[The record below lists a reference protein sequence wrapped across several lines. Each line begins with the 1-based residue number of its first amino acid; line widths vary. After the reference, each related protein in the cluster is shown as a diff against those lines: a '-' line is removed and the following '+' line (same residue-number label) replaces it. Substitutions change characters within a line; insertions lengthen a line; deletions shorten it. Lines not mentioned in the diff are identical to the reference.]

1 MRDEECGSYRI
12 TASAFRLPGSKW
24 QPRLTMTRLASPQV
38 LPKSQAFPGLSPV
51 FDTAKAATQYALEL
65 GRQFARE
72 HSSRLTV

>member
-1 MRDEECGSYRI
+1 
-12 TASAFRLPGSKW
+12 
-24 QPRLTMTRLASPQV
+24 MTRLASPKV
-38 LPKSQAFPGLSPV
+38 LPKSQAFPGLTPV